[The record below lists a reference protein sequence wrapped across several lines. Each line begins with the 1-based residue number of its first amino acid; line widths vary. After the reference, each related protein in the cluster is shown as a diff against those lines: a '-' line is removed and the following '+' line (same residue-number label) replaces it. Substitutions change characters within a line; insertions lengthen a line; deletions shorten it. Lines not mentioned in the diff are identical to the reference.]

1 MQRIKRR
8 IDDPYFRI
16 KFSQENRIYLDSL
29 NVVTENGNNFIDSLF
44 DTKGNK
50 DIIKIYFVIKSYK
63 SDPLSYV
70 KIHLFKSDNISSSN
84 IGYKEL
90 TNIINALLDKYEA
103 VDIHLM
109 AAYADDDES
118 KTMGLENGR
127 EILLLTTKLYNND
140 EIYCYVEEFLIMEQY
155 EFYDMGR

>member
-29 NVVTENGNNFIDSLF
+29 YASLEIGNNFTDSLF
-44 DTKGNK
+44 DTQGNK
-50 DIIKIYFVIKSYK
+50 DILKINFVINNYK
-63 SDPLSYV
+63 SNPLSYV
-70 KIHLFKSDNISSSN
+70 KISLIKFEDISYCN
-84 IGYKEL
+84 IGYTEL
-90 TNIINALLDKYEA
+90 NNIINELLDKYEEA
-103 VDIHLM
+103 DIHLM

-118 KTMGLENGR
+118 KVLGLGKVK
-127 EILLLTTKLYNND
+127 EILLLTTKLYKND
-140 EIYCYVEEFLIMEQY
+140 EVYCYVEECLTIEQY